1 MIKYLKDLE
10 CINLERLL
18 LLRGKELS
26 LTDEECHI
34 LLLIDTFVT
43 LHKKMIT
50 PSLLLKYS
58 SLTPHEMDH
67 ILDSLLKKKWIF
79 NKNGAICL
87 NHFEEK
93 LLENKEAPV
102 EEKMNMIDV
111 FEEQFGRPLTPME
124 FDSIK
129 EWVQSGYSEEMILK
143 ALKEAVKSQVLTLR
157 YIEGI
162 LINWAQNGVKERYI
176 DEKPQERKVK
186 ESHYHWWEEKTNKVL
201 DYFEELFPDAHCELN
216 HQNVFELLVAVMLS
230 AQTTDKKVNQVTA
243 SLFKKYPTV
252 ESFALASLEDLQN
265 DIKIIG
271 LYRNKA
277 KNLKKMAQVLL
288 EEYNGEV
295 PKTRKELESL
305 PGVGRKTTNVVLSVG
320 FDEPA
325 FAVDTHVERIS
336 KRLGFAKKDDTV
348 NDVERKVCRSIPRDR
363 WNKAH
368 HQFIFFGRYFCKAQN
383 PNCKECHL
391 YDMCKDK
398 IKEVRK

>member
-1 MIKYLKDLE
+1 M
-10 CINLERLL
+10 
-18 LLRGKELS
+18 
-26 LTDEECHI
+26 
-34 LLLIDTFVT
+34 
-43 LHKKMIT
+43 
-50 PSLLLKYS
+50 
-58 SLTPHEMDH
+58 
-67 ILDSLLKKKWIF
+67 
-79 NKNGAICL
+79 NK
-87 NHFEEK
+87 
-93 LLENKEAPV
+93 
-102 EEKMNMIDV
+102 
-111 FEEQFGRPLTPME
+111 
-124 FDSIK
+124 
-129 EWVQSGYSEEMILK
+129 
-143 ALKEAVKSQVLTLR
+143 
-157 YIEGI
+157 
-162 LINWAQNGVKERYI
+162 
-176 DEKPQERKVK
+176 
-186 ESHYHWWEEKTNKVL
+186 EKTNKVL
-201 DYFEELFPDAHCELN
+201 DYFEELFHDAHCELN

-252 ESFALASLEDLQN
+252 ESFALASLEDLQD

-391 YDMCKDK
+391 YYMCKDK